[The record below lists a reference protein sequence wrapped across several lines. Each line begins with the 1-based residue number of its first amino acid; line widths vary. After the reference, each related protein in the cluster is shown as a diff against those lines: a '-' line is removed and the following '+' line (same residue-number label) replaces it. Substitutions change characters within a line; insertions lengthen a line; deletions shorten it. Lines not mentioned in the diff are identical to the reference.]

1 MLEPW
6 RSRYLQALGVDI
18 YVPRV
23 LLPGAKPALE
33 PAWDP
38 AALMPAP
45 AVAPVLEAQSTAA
58 TVAPAPAQRE
68 AMALPM
74 LDLPREGGRPAPVPR
89 QHKAAEPSAPTAPT
103 APVIR
108 FTLTVVQAD
117 GVVIVDDAPAGGGR
131 ADYQKLL
138 ANLLFALGHR
148 PAALGFD
155 IFQWPPAVRMSRLD
169 HSEAAAR
176 ETFSAYLQKRLQN
189 GGTLLLLGE
198 SAGHWVPAELRQQ
211 FTPAPLVCGVSLI
224 SLWTCLREPAAKR
237 QLWQDL
243 RPLAAPR

>member
-23 LLPGAKPALE
+23 VLPGAKPALE

-38 AALMPAP
+38 TALMPAP
-45 AVAPVLEAQSTAA
+45 AVAPVPKAPTAA
-58 TVAPAPAQRE
+58 SAVAPTPTQRE
-68 AMALPM
+68 AIALPT
-74 LDLPREGGRPAPVPR
+74 LELPRAGGRSAPEPR
-89 QHKAAEPSAPTAPT
+89 PTKAVEPSATTVPTAPAT
-103 APVIR
+103 R

-117 GVVIVDDAPAGGGR
+117 GVVILDDAPTGGGR

-148 PAALGFD
+148 PATLGFD
-155 IFQWPPAVRMSRLD
+155 IFQWPPAVKMSQLD
-169 HSEAAAR
+169 QGDDAAR
-176 ETFSAYLQKRLQN
+176 ETLSAYLQKRLQG

-211 FTPAPLVCGVSLI
+211 LTPAPLICGVSVVG
-224 SLWTCLREPAAKR
+224 LWTCLREPTAKR
-237 QLWQDL
+237 QLWKDL

>member
-23 LLPGAKPALE
+23 VLPGAKPALE

-45 AVAPVLEAQSTAA
+45 AVAPVPKAPTA
-58 TVAPAPAQRE
+58 APAPSQRE
-68 AMALPM
+68 AIALPT
-74 LDLPREGGRPAPVPR
+74 LDLPREGGRPAPEPR
-89 QHKAAEPSAPTAPT
+89 PTKAAEPSAPTAPT
-103 APVIR
+103 ASATR

-117 GVVIVDDAPAGGGR
+117 GVVILDDAPTGGGR

-148 PAALGFD
+148 PTALGFD
-155 IFQWPPAVRMSRLD
+155 VFQWPPAVKMPQLD
-169 HSEAAAR
+169 QGEDAAR
-176 ETFSAYLQKRLQN
+176 ETLSAYLQKRLLG

-198 SAGHWVPAELRQQ
+198 SASRWVPAELRQQ
-211 FTPAPLVCGVSLI
+211 LTPAPLICGVSLV
-224 SLWTCLREPAAKR
+224 SLWTCLREPTTKR